1 MEIGKQIRKH
11 RQDLKLSQDELAEK
25 IFVTRQTISN
35 WENDKNYP
43 DIKSLLLLSSL
54 FDISLDIL
62 VKGDLEEMKEQIK
75 TEDIKRFNKDGS
87 IFTLLL
93 LSEIL
98 LAVPLASFWGLWG
111 LGVWAIVYII
121 TMFYAIRLEK
131 FKKNHDIQTFK
142 EIIAFSE
149 GKTLNEI
156 QKNQE
161 SGKKSYQKL
170 LMVIGVCL
178 FALIIGIVELVIIL
192 YLK

>member
-161 SGKKSYQKL
+161 SGKKPYQKL

>member
-149 GKTLNEI
+149 GKTLNEL

-161 SGKKSYQKL
+161 SGKKPYQKL

>member
-1 MEIGKQIRKH
+1 MEIGKQIRKY
-11 RQDLKLSQDELAEK
+11 RQEIKLSQDELAER

-54 FDISLDIL
+54 FDISLDTL

-75 TEDIKRFNKDGS
+75 TEDIKRFNKDGG

-93 LSEIL
+93 LADII
-98 LAVPLASFWGLWG
+98 LAVPLASFWGFRG
-111 LGVWAIVYII
+111 LCVWAVLYII
-121 TMFYAIRLEK
+121 GIYYARKIEK
-131 FKKNHDIQTFK
+131 FKKSHDIQTYK

-149 GKTLNEI
+149 GKTLTEI

-161 SGKKSYQKL
+161 YGKRPYQKL
-170 LMVIGVCL
+170 IIVIGVGL
-178 FALIIGIVELVIIL
+178 IAFIIALVELGIIL
-192 YLK
+192 TMK

>member
-149 GKTLNEI
+149 RKTLNEI

-161 SGKKSYQKL
+161 SGKKPYQKL

>member
-149 GKTLNEI
+149 GRTLNEM

-161 SGKKSYQKL
+161 LGKRSYQKTFL
-170 LMVIGVCL
+170 VIGIS
-178 FALIIGIVELVIIL
+178 IITFVIAIIELGILL
-192 YLK
+192 YFR

>member
-11 RQDLKLSQDELAEK
+11 RQDLKLSQDGLAEK

-161 SGKKSYQKL
+161 SGKKPYQKL

>member
-98 LAVPLASFWGLWG
+98 LAVPLAFFWGLWG

-161 SGKKSYQKL
+161 SGKKPYQKL